1 MGWVTCTWQ
10 GHRRRYDRQD
20 QGLTFILRKRRRQ
33 PPVVWWSYLAKT
45 YGGAPAWYT
54 TNHPVHIM
62 VWSTLNMQSS
72 KCHDKCLDSITVFTN
87 RPTICVK
94 RSHFFRVP
102 LRSRSLSKKGVAL
115 PYRSFWK
122 KGVALPHRS
131 FVKRVHSFIALFF
144 VIFLKIFFSLVYI
157 LEFGNLQEILCQV
170 KSTFASK
177 NI

>member
-87 RPTICVK
+87 PRAATTAKDAKDWSLPSFG
-94 RSHFFRVP
+94 SHLNPISTRGGGRLCP
-102 LRSRSLSKKGVAL
+102 PYTGVHTK
-115 PYRSFWK
+115 FWK
-122 KGVALPHRS
+122 PQARLRLHENN
-131 FVKRVHSFIALFF
+131 VKLT
-144 VIFLKIFFSLVYI
+144 IF
-157 LEFGNLQEILCQV
+157 NL
-170 KSTFASK
+170 
-177 NI
+177 